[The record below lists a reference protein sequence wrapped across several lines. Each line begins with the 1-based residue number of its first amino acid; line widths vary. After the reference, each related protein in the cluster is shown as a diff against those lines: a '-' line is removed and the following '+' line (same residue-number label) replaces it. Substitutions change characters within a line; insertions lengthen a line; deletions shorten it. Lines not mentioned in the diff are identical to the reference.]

1 MMKKQTLVAAGL
13 DLGGTNLKFGL
24 VSPSGDVLFMSSR
37 PAGNGGGREEILQGM
52 AIALH
57 EAIQWADKKKLSITA
72 VGVGCPGNIDVRTGT
87 SIGPTPHLPDW
98 DGAPIRSSLSRFGY
112 PVFVDNDANMAAFGE
127 FKAGAGRGCSVVV
140 TLTLGTGIGGGVVID
155 GTIFRGSGFN
165 GAELGHVSVEA
176 MGRECACGNRGC
188 MERYAGGKSIIDDAR
203 SALRQ
208 GRPSALSQVAD
219 ITPLEIFNAAEGGDL
234 LAREIIEQVVTYL
247 AAGLSSIVNVLDPDV
262 ILIGGGIADA
272 GSEFISRI
280 DSALRHRVM
289 KPVKN
294 RLVVRHAA
302 LGNNAGFIGAALYAL
317 DQMRT

>member
-1 MMKKQTLVAAGL
+1 MQKQTLVAAGL

-24 VSPSGDVLFMSSR
+24 VGPSGDVLFMSTR
-37 PAGNGGGREEILQGM
+37 PAGNGNEREEILQGM
-52 AIALH
+52 GFALR
-57 EAIQWADKKKLSITA
+57 EAIQWADKKNLSITA

-98 DGAPIRSSLSRFGY
+98 EGAPIRSSLSRFGY
-112 PVFVDNDANMAAFGE
+112 PVFVDNDANMAAYGE

-155 GTIFRGSGFN
+155 GTIFRGSGFS
-165 GAELGHVSVEA
+165 GAELGHVCVEA

-188 MERYAGGKSIIDDAR
+188 MERYAGGKSIVDDAR
-203 SALRQ
+203 NALQ
-208 GRPSALSQVAD
+208 LGRPSSLSRVAD
-219 ITPLEIFNAAEGGDL
+219 ITPLEIFNAAGRGDA
-234 LAREIIEQVVTYL
+234 LAREITEQVVTYL

-272 GSEFISRI
+272 GNDFIACI
-280 DSALRHRVM
+280 DSALRSRVM
-289 KPVKN
+289 KPVKK

-302 LGNNAGFIGAALYAL
+302 LGNNAGFIGAGLYAL
-317 DQMRT
+317 DQMRK